1 MYHKVNRVIVAT
13 AIAVLTFNSP
23 VKGELQNVSFLSSNS
38 VDVSSS
44 EKNIPFTYTA
54 SESISYI
61 TIYFRED
68 TTTGFGR
75 FYGHLSS
82 DESGLFIQVPKFT
95 KPGKWIIEQIDTY
108 PSSGNPT
115 TFARDPYAFYGS
127 WFGETGPKPLPAGIK
142 QLEIQ
147 VANTVIDD
155 TAPTLINFSV
165 DMEQLRFDN
174 SGDLYAPCK
183 ITVGDNLS
191 GFDSA
196 SISFIFSEGSQS
208 TSVGASI
215 YWHGK
220 VSGFTNVYE
229 GKIYFWNPEVNKTYN
244 FESALVKD
252 QSGNALYISSSG
264 QPYSD
269 GYYQINS
276 SPVTGTPFDNLAI
289 QLPESFV
296 GLPRDPAYSSGSSS
310 GGAGASPASGGG
322 SSEKSKKAKK
332 GGGKSSAKKS
342 SEKKDKDVKKS
353 SRKKSDKKSSSGGGD
368 SKKSGGKKKKK

>member
-1 MYHKVNRVIVAT
+1 MYHKANRVIVAT

-44 EKNIPFTYTA
+44 EKNIPFTYTS

-75 FYGHLSS
+75 FYGHLGS

-196 SISFIFSEGSQS
+196 SISFISSEGSQS

-289 QLPESFV
+289 QLPNSFV
-296 GLPRDPAYSSGSSS
+296 GLPRDSGYSSGSSS
-310 GGAGASPASGGG
+310 SDSSKRVKKATKSKAKKPSKKKPGSAKKSTSKKSGPKKKPAA
-322 SSEKSKKAKK
+322 KKAKK
-332 GGGKSSAKKS
+332 K
-342 SEKKDKDVKKS
+342 
-353 SRKKSDKKSSSGGGD
+353 
-368 SKKSGGKKKKK
+368 

>member
-1 MYHKVNRVIVAT
+1 MLHKLIRIAAAT
-13 AIAVLTFNSP
+13 AIMVLSFNSP
-23 VKGELQNVSFLSSNS
+23 VKGELQSVSFLSSNS

-68 TTTGFGR
+68 KPTGFGR

-95 KPGKWIIEQIDTY
+95 KPGKWLIEQIDTY
-108 PSSGNPT
+108 PRSGNPT
-115 TFARDPYAFYGS
+115 TFARDPSAFYGS
-127 WFGETGPKPLPAGIK
+127 SFGETGPKPLPAGIN

-147 VANTVIDD
+147 VANTLIDD
-155 TAPTLINFSV
+155 LPPKLIGFAVNI
-165 DMEQLRFDN
+165 EELRFDN
-174 SGDLYAPCK
+174 SGELYAPCT
-183 ITVGDNLS
+183 ITVEDNLS

-196 SISFIFSEGSQS
+196 DIFFISEGSQNNWV
-208 TSVGASI
+208 SVSI
-215 YWHGK
+215 YWHME
-220 VSGFTNVYE
+220 VSGFKNVYQ

-252 QSGNALYISSSG
+252 QSGNAIHISSQG
-264 QPYSD
+264 ATHGD

-276 SPVTGTPFDNLAI
+276 LPVTGTPFDNLAI

-296 GLPRDPAYSSGSSS
+296 GLPTDSDYSSVSSS
-310 GGAGASPASGGG
+310 SD
-322 SSEKSKKAKK
+322 SSKRLKKAKK
-332 GGGKSSAKKS
+332 SKAKKPLKKKPGSAKKS
-342 SEKKDKDVKKS
+342 SSKKS
-353 SRKKSDKKSSSGGGD
+353 SP
-368 SKKSGGKKKKK
+368 KKKPAAKKAKKK